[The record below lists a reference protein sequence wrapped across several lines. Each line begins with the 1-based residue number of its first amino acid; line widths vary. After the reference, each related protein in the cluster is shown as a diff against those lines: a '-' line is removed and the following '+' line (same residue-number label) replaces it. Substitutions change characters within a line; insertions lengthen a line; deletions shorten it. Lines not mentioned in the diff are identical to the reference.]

1 MDRCIVD
8 HDHTIVF
15 IFKWFDFSIRKSADK
30 TNYYIHHVQFK
41 GRSSESFLLESN
53 PISFSTKWKKEFL
66 ERALKINFVRNFVFN
81 RYPLIFWTFTDR
93 YFWRK
98 NPKFKNIYKW
108 CNAVLCIRKTRSV
121 MIPRFGVFPGF
132 ANFQE
137 NFKGSREKYKKRL
150 REMQNNH
157 SN

>member
-1 MDRCIVD
+1 MDVWFEIKVENMDRCIVD

-81 RYPLIFWTFTDR
+81 PYPFIFWTFTDR

-132 ANFQE
+132 TD
-137 NFKGSREKYKKRL
+137 KG
-150 REMQNNH
+150 
-157 SN
+157 